1 MTASTTRSTPPRAH
15 AGERHTADERR
26 TEIVAAAVTAFA
38 VGGLHG
44 TSVES
49 IARAVGV
56 TQPYVFRLFGTKR
69 DLFIEAVRTGF
80 ERTRLAMEAAGERA
94 GGPAAGPRAALE
106 AMGAAYWRLLEDRTL
121 LLMQLQAYVACD
133 DVDVR
138 EAVRLGFA
146 SIVETVR
153 RQSGAPD
160 DALRPWLAQGM
171 LWNVA
176 VAMDLSDE
184 TAPWAN
190 LCLHGEDMTAVG

>member
-1 MTASTTRSTPPRAH
+1 MTASTTRPGPVRSH

-38 VGGLHG
+38 VGGFHG

-49 IARAVGV
+49 IAHAVGL

-69 DLFIEAVRTGF
+69 DLFIEVVRSGF
-80 ERTRLAMEAAGERA
+80 ERTRQAMETAGERV
-94 GGPAAGPRAALE
+94 GGPAAGPEAVLT
-106 AMGAAYWRLLEDRTL
+106 AMGAAYWGLLEDRTL
-121 LLMQLQAYVACD
+121 LLLQLQAYVACD
-133 DVDVR
+133 DGEVR
-138 EAVRLGFA
+138 EAVRLGFE

-160 DALRPWLAQGM
+160 EALRPWLAQGM

-176 VAMDLSDE
+176 VAMDLSDQ
-184 TAPWAN
+184 TASWAN
-190 LCLHGEDMTAVG
+190 LCLHGEKMAPGG

>member
-1 MTASTTRSTPPRAH
+1 MTAPTTRSTPARAH
-15 AGERHTADERR
+15 AGERHTAEERR

-56 TQPYVFRLFGTKR
+56 TQPYVFRLFGTKH
-69 DLFIEAVRTGF
+69 DLFIEAVRAGF
-80 ERTRLAMEAAGERA
+80 ERTRQAMETAGERA
-94 GGPAAGPRAALE
+94 GGPAAGPWAALE
-106 AMGAAYWRLLEDRTL
+106 AMGAAYWKLLQDRTL

-133 DVDVR
+133 DR
-138 EAVRLGFA
+138 EIRAAVRLGFE

-153 RQSGAPD
+153 RLSGAPD
-160 DALRPWLAQGM
+160 DVLRPWLAQGM
-171 LWNVA
+171 LWNTA
-176 VAMDLSDE
+176 VAMDLSRE

-190 LCLHGEDMTAVG
+190 LCLHGEDMMAGG

>member
-1 MTASTTRSTPPRAH
+1 MTTAATRPTPTLTH

-26 TEIVAAAVTAFA
+26 TEIVAAAVKAFA
-38 VGGLHG
+38 VGGLNG

-56 TQPYVFRLFGTKR
+56 TQPYVFRLFGTKHR
-69 DLFIEAVRTGF
+69 LFIEAVRAGF
-80 ERTRLAMEAAGERA
+80 ERTRQAMETAGERA
-94 GGPAAGPRAALE
+94 GGSAAGPRAALE
-106 AMGAAYWRLLEDRTL
+106 AMGAAYWKLLEDRTL

-133 DVDVR
+133 DAEIR
-138 EAVRLGFA
+138 AAVRLGFE

-160 DALRPWLAQGM
+160 DVLRPWLAQGM

-176 VAMDLSDE
+176 VAMDLSRE
-184 TAPWAN
+184 TATWAN
-190 LCLHGEDMTAVG
+190 LCLHGEVMPAGQ